1 MCAYGLQARKRT
13 VLCKRSQP
21 GLLSLYF
28 ANMKQNCFVFFKWS

>member
-1 MCAYGLQARKRT
+1 MCAYGLQARKHT

-28 ANMKQNCFVFFKWS
+28 ANMKHVLYFLSGPE